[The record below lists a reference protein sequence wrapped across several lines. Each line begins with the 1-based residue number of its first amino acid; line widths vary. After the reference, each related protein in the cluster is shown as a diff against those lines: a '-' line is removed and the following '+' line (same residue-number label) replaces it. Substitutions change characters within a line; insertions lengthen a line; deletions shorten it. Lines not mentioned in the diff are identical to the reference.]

1 MGIRQNEGY
10 AITDSFHLGKEEFV
24 LGVHLKAANQYV
36 TWRCRNQTDYY
47 WGHYFQD
54 LFAAQKDFA
63 ARIQEKITQ
72 MEEEK
77 SVQAKTFPP
86 PSTSP
91 WGEVQTCE
99 PLLPGVYSVITANHG
114 GIMALQELA
123 KTIFR
128 NEARACGFIDGSYLC
143 FEEDCDAPVALQE
156 LIDKGLYTAPVN
168 QFFGPGEF
176 EKVISQS
183 LQTYHPEYWQ
193 VREKMQAEQKQKQS
207 LQNKNRGRER

>member
-1 MGIRQNEGY
+1 
-10 AITDSFHLGKEEFV
+10 
-24 LGVHLKAANQYV
+24 
-36 TWRCRNQTDYY
+36 
-47 WGHYFQD
+47 
-54 LFAAQKDFA
+54 
-63 ARIQEKITQ
+63 

-143 FEEDCDAPVALQE
+143 FEEDFDAPVALQE
-156 LIDKGLYTAPVN
+156 LIDKGRYTAPVN